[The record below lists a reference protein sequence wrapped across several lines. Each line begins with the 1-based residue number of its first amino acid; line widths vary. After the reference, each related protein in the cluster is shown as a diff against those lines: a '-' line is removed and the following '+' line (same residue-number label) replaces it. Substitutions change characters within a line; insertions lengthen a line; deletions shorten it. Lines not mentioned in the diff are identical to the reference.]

1 MANERLR
8 TALLER
14 GTTIMEVAEAIE
26 VDAKTVERWI
36 TRGRVPYRKHRF
48 AVAKLLG
55 VEEAYLWPE
64 AMTPA
69 QAAAVSETE
78 IVTVYPHRWA
88 VPKDAWGRLFASA
101 RQEIDIL
108 VYSGIFIAQD
118 TGIVR
123 VFADR
128 ADAGVKIRML
138 LGDPDSPEVAQRGID
153 EGINDG
159 MAAQIKTA
167 LVFYRSLRRH
177 ENVEIRFHR
186 TVLYNSIYRA
196 DDQLLVNSHVYG
208 TFASNAPVMHL
219 RKVPGGTMAATYLNS
234 FDSVWDQARPVES

>member
-14 GTTIMEVAEAIE
+14 GTTITEVAEAIE

-69 QAAAVSETE
+69 QTAAVSETE

-128 ADAGVKIRML
+128 ADTGVKIRML

-234 FDSVWDQARPVES
+234 FESVWDQARPVES

>member
-14 GTTIMEVAEAIE
+14 GTTLAELAEAVE

-36 TRGRVPYRKHRF
+36 TRDRMPYRKHRF
-48 AVAKLLG
+48 AVARLLG
-55 VEEAYLWPE
+55 VEESYLWPE

-69 QAAAVSETE
+69 QTAAVSETE
-78 IVTVYPHRWA
+78 IVAVYPHRWA
-88 VPKDAWGRLFASA
+88 VPKDAWGRLFAAA
-101 RQEIDIL
+101 RERIDIL
-108 VYSGIFIAQD
+108 VYSGIFLAQD

-128 ADAGVKIRML
+128 ADAGVRIRIL
-138 LGDPDSPEVAQRGID
+138 LGDPDCAQLAQRGID
-153 EGINDG
+153 EGIGDDL
-159 MAAQIKTA
+159 AAQVRTA

-177 ENVEIRFHR
+177 ENVEVRFHD

-196 DDQLLVNSHVYG
+196 DDQLMVNAHVYG
-208 TFASNAPVMHL
+208 SFASNAPVMRL
-219 RKVPGGTMAATYLNS
+219 REVPGGTMVATYATC
-234 FDSVWDQARPVES
+234 FEAVWDRAVPVES